1 MNEPLC
7 TSEACQ
13 GIHGKLIGKYTIL
26 TELSENFKYAL
37 VPLASKNN
45 KLCSLFG
52 KVIVDWKSV

>member
-13 GIHGKLIGKYTIL
+13 GIHGKLTGKYTIL

-45 KLCSLFG
+45 KLCS
-52 KVIVDWKSV
+52 